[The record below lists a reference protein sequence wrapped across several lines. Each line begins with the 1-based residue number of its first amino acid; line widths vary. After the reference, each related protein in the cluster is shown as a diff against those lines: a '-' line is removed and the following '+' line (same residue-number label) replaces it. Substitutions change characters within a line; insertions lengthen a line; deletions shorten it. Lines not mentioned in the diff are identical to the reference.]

1 MFPFVLI
8 LEASVGPIFV
18 KYVFNLL
25 AILLLSV
32 IVSHSTLNKHG
43 MCFLMLF
50 LFVIYFIIFHVFCYR
65 FCICQRSVDNVR
77 FAWAIYDDLRRWPVF
92 RLWPCLWWI

>member
-1 MFPFVLI
+1 M
-8 LEASVGPIFV
+8 

-32 IVSHSTLNKHG
+32 IVSPSTLNKQG

-50 LFVIYFIIFHVFCYR
+50 IFVIYFIISHVF
-65 FCICQRSVDNVR
+65 FVSVL
-77 FAWAIYDDLRRWPVF
+77 YLSKE
-92 RLWPCLWWI
+92 C

>member
-1 MFPFVLI
+1 MFPFVVI

-18 KYVFNLL
+18 KYVLNLL

-32 IVSHSTLNKHG
+32 IVSPATLNKHG

-50 LFVIYFIIFHVFCYR
+50 LFVISFIIFHVFFVSFLYLSKEC
-65 FCICQRSVDNVR
+65 
-77 FAWAIYDDLRRWPVF
+77 
-92 RLWPCLWWI
+92 

>member
-32 IVSHSTLNKHG
+32 IVSPSTLNKHG

-50 LFVIYFIIFHVFCYR
+50 LFFFFFRCI
-65 FCICQRSVDNVR
+65 FCI
-77 FAWAIYDDLRRWPVF
+77 VF
-92 RLWPCLWWI
+92 VFVKGVLIICSLGLVYIVF

>member
-1 MFPFVLI
+1 MFPFVVI

-18 KYVFNLL
+18 KYVFNLS

-32 IVSHSTLNKHG
+32 IVSPSTLNKHG

-50 LFVIYFIIFHVFCYR
+50 IFVISFIIFHVFLYR
-65 FCICQRSVDNVR
+65 FCICQRSVDNM
-77 FAWAIYDDLRRWPVF
+77 FAWLGLYCFLVF
-92 RLWPCLWWI
+92 YYMF

>member
-1 MFPFVLI
+1 MFPFVVI

-32 IVSHSTLNKHG
+32 IVSPSTLNKHG

-50 LFVIYFIIFHVFCYR
+50 IFVIYLIIFHVFFLSFLYLSKEC
-65 FCICQRSVDNVR
+65 
-77 FAWAIYDDLRRWPVF
+77 
-92 RLWPCLWWI
+92 

>member
-1 MFPFVLI
+1 MFPFVVI
-8 LEASVGPIFV
+8 LEASAGPIFV

-32 IVSHSTLNKHG
+32 IVSPSTLNKHG

-50 LFVIYFIIFHVFCYR
+50 IFVIYFFIFHVFFVSFLYLSKEC
-65 FCICQRSVDNVR
+65 
-77 FAWAIYDDLRRWPVF
+77 
-92 RLWPCLWWI
+92 